1 MRILALDSATENCS
15 VALLIGR
22 RLIAREQLL
31 ERGHAEHIL
40 PMADALLKEADMS
53 LGALSAI
60 AFGRGP
66 GSFTG
71 VRLAA
76 SVAQGLAF
84 GAGLPVVPISDLRAL
99 AQRVMEL
106 DAAVTRVLVCNDARM
121 HEVYWGCFER
131 AAAGAVA
138 AAAQEEQ
145 VGRPA
150 TVALPASWSKTPG
163 AVHASGSGFAAYP
176 ELRSALAGC
185 LDRVHDG
192 LLPRAAEIARLA
204 VPEVASGRVL
214 PAEQALPVYLR
225 DDVAHAPA
233 GKSLN

>member
-1 MRILALDSATENCS
+1 MRILALDTATENCS

-31 ERGHAEHIL
+31 AHGHAEHIL
-40 PMADALLKEADMS
+40 PMADELLREAGVS
-53 LGALSAI
+53 LGELSAI

-76 SVAQGLAF
+76 SVTQGLAF

-99 AQRVMEL
+99 AQQVMEL

-131 AAAGAVA
+131 PVPGGLAAAV
-138 AAAQEEQ
+138 QDEQ
-145 VGRPA
+145 VGKPA
-150 TVALPASWSKTPG
+150 AVTLPASWSGTHR
-163 AVHASGSGFAAYP
+163 AVQAAGSGFAAYP
-176 ELRSALAGC
+176 ELRSALAAH
-185 LDRVHDG
+185 LERVHDG

-204 VPEVASGRVL
+204 GPEVASGHVL

-225 DDVAHAPA
+225 DDVAHAT
-233 GKSLN
+233 GGSH

>member
-1 MRILALDSATENCS
+1 VRILALDTATENCS

-22 RLIAREQLL
+22 RLIARQQRL
-31 ERGHAEHIL
+31 EHGHAEHIL
-40 PMADALLKEADMS
+40 PMADELLREADVS

-76 SVAQGLAF
+76 SVTQGLAF

-99 AQRVMEL
+99 AQQVMEL

-131 AAAGAVA
+131 PAMGGFAAAVQDEHVGKPAAV
-138 AAAQEEQ
+138 
-145 VGRPA
+145 
-150 TVALPASWSKTPG
+150 TLPASWSGTHR
-163 AVHASGSGFAAYP
+163 AVHAAGSGFAAYP
-176 ELRSALAGC
+176 ELRSALAAH

-204 VPEVASGRVL
+204 GPEVASGRVL

-225 DDVAHAPA
+225 DDVAHVT
-233 GKSLN
+233 GGSH